1 MIINAQVI
9 HEKDFFGGPYVPE
22 FIFNKYGPL
31 KLATWSSL
39 FLECSCIFLVWSRNK
54 YIKYGTVYSMIALHL
69 GIESTMN
76 MHVFEILSII
86 GWCMFLIQP
95 DISHRDYKSMT
106 AKTNTDLNRKTMTRY
121 LLDIIQ
127 HTWVV
132 NSFLLAITTILILDT
147 FPLYEIQ
154 DVLNG
159 VISVPL
165 SSLLAKIT
173 SPSQL
178 SVVSGLVYAIN
189 HIETKLLYLNELR
202 RNYLFP
208 YVTKYLYPIGLYQA
222 VWTLYSGAPDMSCIF
237 TTNITA
243 YTIMPD
249 SNSSNHQLNSYSY
262 VSPDW
267 GTMTWY
273 EKKRYQ
279 RPMTMQEKL
288 TDYMYRD
295 GYVRYHT
302 NNIFNDVL
310 SNEEANMTNLH
321 LASATLMVQC
331 EHPPPAP
338 DIDDWFNWSG
348 WFYADAK
355 QDVLVQREPR
365 LLYTTNICNDLNV
378 ELCQQYNNEG
388 LCYIAQSHHSVRHRF
403 DATNID
409 VLKEKEALVYN
420 ITQTCRRSCNFCPE
434 DGYDTNDLSIG
445 TRISVYWPIPTWDDT
460 DQKYY
465 YDEKSL
471 YYPGTIVQ
479 VRDHPLKQY
488 RIKYDESGYNDE
500 WFDPMTLRDRGYHFV
515 PPLDN
520 EIIDQSAS
528 APDESLEA
536 EVVETQENVDD
547 DAVGADNDDDEISSD
562 DDDDVYSEESKE
574 HGDEL

>member
-1 MIINAQVI
+1 MI

-189 HIETKLLYLNELR
+189 HIQTKLLYLNELR

-273 EKKRYQ
+273 EKKR
-279 RPMTMQEKL
+279 
-288 TDYMYRD
+288 
-295 GYVRYHT
+295 
-302 NNIFNDVL
+302 
-310 SNEEANMTNLH
+310 
-321 LASATLMVQC
+321 
-331 EHPPPAP
+331 
-338 DIDDWFNWSG
+338 W
-348 WFYADAK
+348 
-355 QDVLVQREPR
+355 
-365 LLYTTNICNDLNV
+365 
-378 ELCQQYNNEG
+378 
-388 LCYIAQSHHSVRHRF
+388 
-403 DATNID
+403 
-409 VLKEKEALVYN
+409 
-420 ITQTCRRSCNFCPE
+420 
-434 DGYDTNDLSIG
+434 
-445 TRISVYWPIPTWDDT
+445 
-460 DQKYY
+460 
-465 YDEKSL
+465 
-471 YYPGTIVQ
+471 
-479 VRDHPLKQY
+479 
-488 RIKYDESGYNDE
+488 
-500 WFDPMTLRDRGYHFV
+500 
-515 PPLDN
+515 
-520 EIIDQSAS
+520 
-528 APDESLEA
+528 
-536 EVVETQENVDD
+536 
-547 DAVGADNDDDEISSD
+547 
-562 DDDDVYSEESKE
+562 
-574 HGDEL
+574 